1 MRETVCNFSDRDIF
15 LLTDHRIR
23 RTVKNDLTGVCI
35 DRTAARCNT
44 LDYSQY
50 FLFVLHLPVLKIFK
64 KQKGYMR
71 NTDNR
76 KGDSVRIRLTEAM
89 RDYIDKKSKITGKT
103 ISEIFRDYIVQDMH
117 KHKV

>member
-1 MRETVCNFSDRDIF
+1 
-15 LLTDHRIR
+15 
-23 RTVKNDLTGVCI
+23 
-35 DRTAARCNT
+35 
-44 LDYSQY
+44 
-50 FLFVLHLPVLKIFK
+50 
-64 KQKGYMR
+64 MR

-76 KGDSVRIRLTEAM
+76 KGDSVRIRLTEDM